1 MPGFKIGGR
10 PIGDGHPVFI
20 IAELSAN
27 HNGEFELARKTIAAA
42 KEAGADAIKLQTY
55 TPDTITLDSDLPH
68 FRTREDSPWAGQK
81 LYDLYAK
88 AYTPWEWHEAL
99 RNFARELGL
108 IFFSSPFD
116 PTAVDLLEDL
126 DVPAYK
132 VASPEITDIP
142 LIRYIASRGKP
153 VILSTGIAREDDI
166 ALALDACRAAD
177 NEQIALLKCTSAYP
191 TPLEEVNLAALPL
204 LRERYGVVPGLSDH
218 TMDVVVPVA
227 AVALGAKIIEKHLI
241 LDRALGGVDSSFSL
255 NVDEFREMVEAVR
268 KTELALG
275 RPSLEPS
282 PRQLK
287 GRRNAR
293 SLFVVQTIEA
303 GEAITRANVRSVRPG
318 MGLHPRYF
326 EEVLGKKALRRLE
339 KGTPLQ
345 LADLS

>member
-1 MPGFKIGGR
+1 
-10 PIGDGHPVFI
+10 
-20 IAELSAN
+20 
-27 HNGEFELARKTIAAA
+27 
-42 KEAGADAIKLQTY
+42 
-55 TPDTITLDSDLPH
+55 
-68 FRTREDSPWAGQK
+68 
-81 LYDLYAK
+81 
-88 AYTPWEWHEAL
+88 
-99 RNFARELGL
+99 
-108 IFFSSPFD
+108 
-116 PTAVDLLEDL
+116 
-126 DVPAYK
+126 
-132 VASPEITDIP
+132 
-142 LIRYIASRGKP
+142 
-153 VILSTGIAREDDI
+153 
-166 ALALDACRAAD
+166 
-177 NEQIALLKCTSAYP
+177 
-191 TPLEEVNLAALPL
+191 
-204 LRERYGVVPGLSDH
+204 
-218 TMDVVVPVA
+218 
-227 AVALGAKIIEKHLI
+227 VALGAKIIEKHLI

-303 GEAITRANVRSVRPG
+303 GEAITRANVRSVRPD